1 MEKFRPYLIGAKVIV
16 HTDHAELRYLM
27 TKKDSNAQ
35 LMRWVLLLQDFD
47 LKIVDRKGCENQVTD
62 HLSRLEEEGRLCDGL
77 KINDSFPDEKLLSKS
92 VNIIPWFTNV
102 VNFIVT
108 GIVSCELYSNQRK
121 KVKWDIL
128 DYYWNEP
135 YLFKICNDDVIL
147 RWVPEEEKMSIVDAC
162 HSSPMVVI
170 MVGRGQLQSSC
181 GNTYIL
187 VAIDY
192 VSKWVEAVALPNNES
207 QSVLA
212 FLKKNIFTRF
222 GTPREI
228 ISNGESHF
236 CNKAFDTFLAKTDWS
251 KKLDDA

>member
-1 MEKFRPYLIGAKVIV
+1 
-16 HTDHAELRYLM
+16 
-27 TKKDSNAQ
+27 
-35 LMRWVLLLQDFD
+35 MRWVLLLQDFD

-102 VNFIVT
+102 VNFLVT

-121 KVKWDIL
+121 KVKWDVL

-162 HSSPMVVI
+162 HSSPYGGHH
-170 MVGRGQLQSSC
+170 GRAR
-181 GNTYIL
+181 TT
-187 VAIDY
+187 
-192 VSKWVEAVALPNNES
+192 SKWVEAVALPNNES

-236 CNKAFDTFLAKTDWS
+236 CNKAFDTFLANAGLSWKNLTLSEDWTVAALHFS
-251 KKLDDA
+251 QSAVALSLRRDLIMVSGAKKFKMDVL